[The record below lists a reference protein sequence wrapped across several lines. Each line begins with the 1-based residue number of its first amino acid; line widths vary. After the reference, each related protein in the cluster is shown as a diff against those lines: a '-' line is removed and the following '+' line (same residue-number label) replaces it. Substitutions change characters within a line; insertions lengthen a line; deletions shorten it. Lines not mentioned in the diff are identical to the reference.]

1 MSDPYFADDLLE
13 RWARQEPSRIP
24 ASLSVRSSWYR
35 RIIFEILR
43 RALPEGRAR
52 VLSLGA
58 GTGRLECYLAD
69 RGFSVVASDVN
80 PTALRLC
87 RDSGLETALYDVT
100 SPPPRTLGT
109 FDVVYAD
116 GLLGHFVGSGPL
128 DRFWQSAGDLCRSAG
143 VLLVSN
149 DLADDDSAPQYGV
162 HCNPEARFHRP
173 PAGIFGSSAVRSGRW
188 RQEWCR
194 VLTYRRPG
202 RGLRRR
208 ELIVLR
214 AAH

>member
-24 ASLSVRSSWYR
+24 ASLSVRSLWYR
-35 RIIFEILR
+35 RIMFEILR
-43 RALPEGRAR
+43 RALPDGRTR

-58 GTGRLECYLAD
+58 GTGRLECYLVD

-87 RDSGLETALYDVT
+87 RDSGLDTVLYDVT
-100 SPPPRTLGT
+100 APPPPALGA
-109 FDVVYAD
+109 FDAIYAD
-116 GLLGHFVGSGPL
+116 GLLGHFVGNAPL

-162 HCNPEARFHRP
+162 HGNPEAQFHRP
-173 PAGIFGSSAVRSGRW
+173 PAGVFGSAAVRSGQW